1 MFFSLNKKKGKENFR
16 ENKYSSNLNH
26 IALAMNG
33 VYEYSK
39 QHKIELKL
47 AWKIAFDKIKETI
60 IFQIENDILISSF
73 NLIPMEL
80 TEEDYFLEVA
90 EYIASML
97 DELRAW
103 NLLARKKIKI
113 SVIGKWYDL
122 PMILVDSIKKI
133 NRETRDYDAFFVN
146 LCANYDG
153 QTEIVDAFR
162 VVAMKIKNGSLD
174 PDSITD
180 KDIKENLYSSY
191 SIPPEIIFVD
201 GEVQSTDGFLL
212 WDSKYSKIY
221 FTDKLWPEMKIEQLS
236 KIIQKIYSG

>member
-1 MFFSLNKKKGKENFR
+1 MFFSLSKKKGKEIFR

-33 VYEYSK
+33 IYEYSK
-39 QHKIELKL
+39 HHKIELKV
-47 AWKIAFDKIKETI
+47 AWKHAFDKIKEII
-60 IFQIENDILISSF
+60 IFQIEHDIPISSF

-80 TEEDYFLEVA
+80 TEEDYFLEVV
-90 EYIASML
+90 EYIAGFL
-97 DELRAW
+97 DELRVW
-103 NLLARKKIKI
+103 KILAKKKIKI

-122 PMILVDSIKKI
+122 PMVLVDSIKKI

-153 QTEIVDAFR
+153 QIEIVDAFR

-180 KDIKENLYSSY
+180 QDIKENLYSSY
-191 SIPPEIIFVD
+191 SIPPEIIFVE
-201 GEVQSTDGFLL
+201 GGVQSIDGFLL

-221 FTDKLWPEMKIEQLS
+221 FIDKLWPELKVEQIA